1 VARALHLWPRVSL
14 WGMAFHKFNIG
25 QRVAYQAL
33 GNKFPT
39 WCVVT
44 ALLPE
49 WDGDFKY
56 QIHRQ
61 GGSADLVVGEGDL
74 YENRER

>member
-1 VARALHLWPRVSL
+1 
-14 WGMAFHKFNIG
+14 MAFHKFNIG

-49 WDGDFKY
+49 WDG
-56 QIHRQ
+56 HRQ

-74 YENRER
+74 YEIREQ